1 MSTSEV
7 NLASSLRDTNA
18 ANKPRVLSPV
28 VTRAQGFHGLARCV
42 NILDVKAKTTR
53 KKKSPR
59 RGTAGPSLAVRP
71 AGGRPPIEPQRL
83 RPFWESAG
91 VGYFGYRFILTAK
104 LFDHML
110 VRAAGGERQLTPPQV
125 RVISQLGLLGQGTV
139 RSLAEGAFV
148 DRAEVSRALR
158 EMERLRLIRRV
169 ANKADARSSVFMLSA
184 KGREAYLDTGSHAAQ
199 MLKAVIGGLSKRQIE
214 TLDRAFW
221 EIANRCLTGGEP
233 DTQVARGWL

>member
-1 MSTSEV
+1 M
-7 NLASSLRDTNA
+7 
-18 ANKPRVLSPV
+18 
-28 VTRAQGFHGLARCV
+28 VTHVQGFRGLARCV
-42 NILDVKAKTTR
+42 NIPVVKATTTR
-53 KKKSPR
+53 RKKSSR
-59 RGTAGPSLAVRP
+59 RSSAGPTPSLRP
-71 AGGRPPIEPQRL
+71 AGGRPPIEPERL

-110 VRAAGGERQLTPPQV
+110 IRAVGGQRPLTPPQV

-184 KGREAYLDTGSHAAQ
+184 KGQEAYVETGTQAAQ

-221 EIANRCLTGGEP
+221 EIANRCLTANGP